1 LSNWWQCCDERWWH
15 SSSSIWIIARE
26 HPRFRGGT
34 YCEIATRNQLIVTN
48 KVLPDGRILDNI
60 NVLRKDNTGYDIKQ
74 LFIGSEG
81 TLGIITKL
89 AILCPPRPKVRLLL
103 FYCYVCLIETIQS
116 INVMFLALDTFESV
130 QNLFIEAKKELGEIL
145 SAFEFLD
152 RRSLET
158 VKIAL

>member
-1 LSNWWQCCDERWWH
+1 M
-15 SSSSIWIIARE
+15 
-26 HPRFRGGT
+26 
-34 YCEIATRNQLIVTN
+34 
-48 KVLPDGRILDNI
+48 LPDGRILDNI

-89 AILCPPRPKVRLLL
+89 AILCPPRPKVRLL

-158 VKIAL
+158 VR